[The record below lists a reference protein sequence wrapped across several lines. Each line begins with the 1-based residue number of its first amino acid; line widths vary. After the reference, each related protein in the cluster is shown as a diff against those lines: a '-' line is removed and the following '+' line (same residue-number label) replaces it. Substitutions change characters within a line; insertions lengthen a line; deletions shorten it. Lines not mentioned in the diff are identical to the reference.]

1 MDANDCILSIFVSY
15 NEKSLKMK
23 SENIITIDA
32 IKEEIVKQFNVKK
45 EDKKY
50 MKLLFKNNEKEIFIN
65 SDDDIILNADNSDID
80 NPKLNLNLLIEH
92 KKEEEEKNNEEQKDN
107 KEEKENNEQNIQHEK
122 SISNEENKNNDNKI
136 INNDNN
142 ITPTPKGDDD
152 KYDELKKLI
161 ENLSNEIKVLKDEQI
176 NQTKKM
182 EENNLNIKNEINQN
196 KIKIEEI
203 YNNKNNIQNLKNE
216 INLIIKDNIEKEISR
231 INEENKVKYKNID
244 ELFKKNENEIEGIKS
259 QITNF
264 INSLKKID
272 EFETNYNNYIKNSE
286 IKFTHVTKIIEE
298 KYNSNMNNLTEKLSE
313 QFIKIKPFEE
323 SIKKINEIISSLQKD
338 MNELKK
344 ISNNKYE
351 DRLASSFDN
360 LQNFPKLEIYEKNN
374 SINNNFNIIPENS
387 NNFNISKNNV
397 LSNSINEMI
406 IGNSYNNGLTEDN
419 SKNKDNNI
427 SKEESQENNINNL
440 KSNNNNN
447 DISFNLEKINEIKI
461 KYPVLKNYPND
472 KLHQLIID
480 SKENLDNALAN
491 LILNMSSPNE

>member
-1 MDANDCILSIFVSY
+1 
-15 NEKSLKMK
+15 
-23 SENIITIDA
+23 
-32 IKEEIVKQFNVKK
+32 
-45 EDKKY
+45 
-50 MKLLFKNNEKEIFIN
+50 
-65 SDDDIILNADNSDID
+65 
-80 NPKLNLNLLIEH
+80 
-92 KKEEEEKNNEEQKDN
+92 
-107 KEEKENNEQNIQHEK
+107 
-122 SISNEENKNNDNKI
+122 
-136 INNDNN
+136 
-142 ITPTPKGDDD
+142 
-152 KYDELKKLI
+152 
-161 ENLSNEIKVLKDEQI
+161 
-176 NQTKKM
+176 
-182 EENNLNIKNEINQN
+182 
-196 KIKIEEI
+196 
-203 YNNKNNIQNLKNE
+203 
-216 INLIIKDNIEKEISR
+216 
-231 INEENKVKYKNID
+231 
-244 ELFKKNENEIEGIKS
+244 
-259 QITNF
+259 
-264 INSLKKID
+264 
-272 EFETNYNNYIKNSE
+272 
-286 IKFTHVTKIIEE
+286 
-298 KYNSNMNNLTEKLSE
+298 
-313 QFIKIKPFEE
+313 
-323 SIKKINEIISSLQKD
+323 

-480 SKENLDNALAN
+480 SKENFDNALAT
-491 LILNMSSPNE
+491 LILSMSSP

>member
-1 MDANDCILSIFVSY
+1 MDANDCILTIFVSY
-15 NEKSLKMK
+15 NEKSLTMK
-23 SENIITIDA
+23 SENIITIDD
-32 IKEEIVKQFNVKK
+32 IKEEIVKQFNANK

-50 MKLLFKNNEKEIFIN
+50 MKLLFKNNEKEVFIN

-92 KKEEEEKNNEEQKDN
+92 KKEEEEKNNEEKKDN
-107 KEEKENNEQNIQHEK
+107 KEEKENKEQNIQHEK
-122 SISNEENKNNDNKI
+122 SISNEENK
-136 INNDNN
+136 NNDNN

-161 ENLSNEIKVLKDEQI
+161 ENLKNEIKVLKDEQI

-196 KIKIEEI
+196 KIKIEAI

-216 INLIIKDNIEKEISR
+216 INQIIKDNIEKEISR
-231 INEENKVKYKNID
+231 INDENKVKCKNID
-244 ELFKKNENEIEGIKS
+244 ELFKKNENEIEGVKS

-313 QFIKIKPFEE
+313 KFIKIKQFEE
-323 SIKKINEIISSLQKD
+323 SIKKINEITSSLQND
-338 MNELKK
+338 LNEIKK
-344 ISNNKYE
+344 ISNNKNE
-351 DRLASSFDN
+351 DRLASRFDN
-360 LQNFPKLEIYEKNN
+360 LQNFPDLDLYNKNN

-397 LSNSINEMI
+397 LSNSINAMD
-406 IGNSYNNGLTEDN
+406 IGNSYNNGLTEDD

-461 KYPVLKNYPND
+461 KYPQLKNYPND

-480 SKENLDNALAN
+480 SKDNLDKALAN
-491 LILNMSSPNE
+491 LILSMSLSKE

>member
-80 NPKLNLNLLIEH
+80 NPKLNLYLLIEQ

-142 ITPTPKGDDD
+142 ITPTPKGEDN

-161 ENLSNEIKVLKDEQI
+161 ENLKNEIKVLKDEQI
-176 NQTKKM
+176 NQTKKI

-203 YNNKNNIQNLKNE
+203 YNNKNNI
-216 INLIIKDNIEKEISR
+216 
-231 INEENKVKYKNID
+231 KYKNID

-344 ISNNKYE
+344 ISNNKNE
-351 DRLASSFDN
+351 DRLASRFDN
-360 LQNFPKLEIYEKNN
+360 LQNFPNLDLYNKNN

-397 LSNSINEMI
+397 LSNSINVMD

-461 KYPVLKNYPND
+461 KYPQLKNYPND

-480 SKENLDNALAN
+480 SKDNLDKALAN
-491 LILNMSSPNE
+491 LILSMSSTKK

>member
-80 NPKLNLNLLIEH
+80 NPQLNLYLLIEQ
-92 KKEEEEKNNEEQKDN
+92 KKEEEQKNNEEQKDN
-107 KEEKENNEQNIQHEK
+107 KEEKENKEQNIQHEK
-122 SISNEENKNNDNKI
+122 SISNEENK
-136 INNDNN
+136 NNDNN

-161 ENLSNEIKVLKDEQI
+161 ENLKNEIKVLKDEQI

-196 KIKIEEI
+196 KIKIEAI

-216 INLIIKDNIEKEISR
+216 INQIIKDNIEKEISR
-231 INEENKVKYKNID
+231 INDENKVKCKNID
-244 ELFKKNENEIEGIKS
+244 ELFKKNENEIEGVKS

-313 QFIKIKPFEE
+313 KFIKIKQFEE
-323 SIKKINEIISSLQKD
+323 SIKKINEITSSLQND
-338 MNELKK
+338 LNEIKK
-344 ISNNKYE
+344 ISNNKNE
-351 DRLASSFDN
+351 DRLASRFDN
-360 LQNFPKLEIYEKNN
+360 LQNFPDLDLYNKNN

-397 LSNSINEMI
+397 LSNSINAMD
-406 IGNSYNNGLTEDN
+406 IGNSYNNGLTEDD

-461 KYPVLKNYPND
+461 KYPQLKNYPND

-480 SKENLDNALAN
+480 SKDNLDKALAN
-491 LILNMSSPNE
+491 LILSMSLSKE